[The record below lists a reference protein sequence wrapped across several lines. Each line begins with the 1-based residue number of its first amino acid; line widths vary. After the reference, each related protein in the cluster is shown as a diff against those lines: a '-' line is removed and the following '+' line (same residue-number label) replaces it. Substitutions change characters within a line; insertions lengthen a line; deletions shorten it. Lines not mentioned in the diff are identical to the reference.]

1 MGLGKVLHSKGP
13 IKLWS
18 KKASNTQWEW
28 LGEDP
33 VLIENKHV
41 VFFSGEGRTVTPKR
55 VWMAQAGGFS
65 RDLSGTLTALTLDGV
80 ALLVLGTG
88 QMDTASPTPTVLVL

>member
-1 MGLGKVLHSKGP
+1 
-13 IKLWS
+13 
-18 KKASNTQWEW
+18 
-28 LGEDP
+28 
-33 VLIENKHV
+33 
-41 VFFSGEGRTVTPKR
+41 
-55 VWMAQAGGFS
+55 MAQAGGFS